1 MSQLLP
7 IGSVVRL
14 NNGDVNLMII
24 SRYALYESDKGVGY
38 FDYSACLQP
47 SGVINQRTYYFNQE
61 DISKVPFEGYI
72 NQDEKNMQQIFEI
85 EAPNIS
91 YPHFTIEEFKD

>member
-1 MSQLLP
+1 M
-7 IGSVVRL
+7 V
-14 NNGDVNLMII
+14 I

-38 FDYSACLQP
+38 FDYSACLHP

-61 DISKVPFEGYI
+61 DIAEVLFEGFV
-72 NQDEKNMQQIFEI
+72 NQAERNMQQIFET

-91 YPHFTIEEFKD
+91 YPHFTIKEFKEMND